1 MERQKKRISPWLK
14 MLLVVTFITFL
25 VQGCNP
31 DPITNELID
40 VAIKTRN
47 ADYSIP
53 ELTKAD
59 SILID
64 SISNLPEFKEFARN
78 FQQMAKK
85 ARPVMKSLSK
95 EELEGL
101 DRQESASYSAV
112 MSKIRTEVDIN
123 EELQAIDKNSKFFH
137 NLIKNAQ
144 LSKSVRAALA
154 VRAVSDSI
162 KWHR

>member
-1 MERQKKRISPWLK
+1 MKIQKKGILPWLK
-14 MLLVVTFITFL
+14 ILLAVMFMALF
-25 VQGCNP
+25 VQGCIS
-31 DPITNELID
+31 DPITNDLID
-40 VAIKTRN
+40 VAVKTRN
-47 ADYSIP
+47 ADFPTS
-53 ELTKAD
+53 ELTKED

-64 SISNLPEFKEFARN
+64 SISDLPEFKEFARN

-101 DRQESASYSAV
+101 DRQESASYSAL
-112 MSKIRTEVDIN
+112 MSKVRTEVDIN

-144 LSKSVRAALA
+144 LSKSVRLALT
-154 VRAVSDSI
+154 VRALSDST
-162 KWHR
+162 KFD